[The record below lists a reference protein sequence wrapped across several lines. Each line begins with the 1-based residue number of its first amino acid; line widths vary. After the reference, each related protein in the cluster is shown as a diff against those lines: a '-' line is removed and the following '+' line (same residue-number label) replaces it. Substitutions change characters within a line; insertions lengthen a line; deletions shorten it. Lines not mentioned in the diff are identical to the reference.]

1 MATKKKTKK
10 DCRPTCSVCGGT
22 NVEDTAWIA
31 YREDGSAYVVNGEG
45 PLDGDDAST
54 WCHDC
59 EAHHDLVY
67 PDVGGGLESAA
78 AIYRR
83 SCDRIQ
89 NDAARERGPELLDA
103 LIEMLPHAHSYLL
116 GKVKLMSDD
125 TYERAIL
132 ESDGLPTGWKLAED
146 YRKAKQ
152 LITQITTGK
161 EG

>member
-1 MATKKKTKK
+1 MRSEAMKTKSKK
-10 DCRPTCSVCGGT
+10 DCRPTCCECGGT

-45 PLDGDDAST
+45 PLDGSEGST

-59 EAHHDLVY
+59 EEHHDLDY
-67 PDVGGGLESAA
+67 PDVGGGLESDAA
-78 AIYRR
+78 RYRQR
-83 SCDRIQ
+83 QQ

-103 LIEMLPHAHSYLL
+103 LLEMIPMAHSHLL
-116 GKVKLMSDD
+116 DRVKLMNDD
-125 TYERAIL
+125 EQERAAL

-152 LITQITTGK
+152 LIELLTKGRP
-161 EG
+161 

>member
-1 MATKKKTKK
+1 MKTKKK

-45 PLDGDDAST
+45 PLDGDEAST

-59 EAHHDLVY
+59 EEHHDLVY
-67 PDVGGGLESAA
+67 PDVGSGWESDAA
-78 AIYRR
+78 RYRQR
-83 SCDRIQ
+83 Q
-89 NDAARERGPELLDA
+89 LNDAARERGPELLDA

-116 GKVKLMSDD
+116 GKVKLMDDD

-132 ESDGLPTGWKLAED
+132 ESDGLPSGWKLAED
-146 YRKAKQ
+146 YRKALQ
-152 LITQITTGK
+152 LVRQLTTGK
-161 EG
+161 QD

>member
-1 MATKKKTKK
+1 MKK
-10 DCRPTCSVCGGT
+10 DCRPTCSECGGT

-59 EAHHDLVY
+59 EEHHALVY
-67 PDVGGGLESAA
+67 PDVGSGWESDAA
-78 AIYRR
+78 RYRQR
-83 SCDRIQ
+83 QQ

-103 LIEMLPHAHSYLL
+103 LRSVMTLAHSHFLL
-116 GKVKLMSDD
+116 KGKKASSSD
-125 TYERAIL
+125 TA
-132 ESDGLPTGWKLAED
+132 AFA
-146 YRKAKQ
+146 KAKQ
-152 LITQITTGK
+152 LIEQLTTGK